1 MRKSQDFLKLQLEK
15 SKQQKNTIEEAL
27 NLEIEALREK
37 LENMGR

>member
-1 MRKSQDFLKLQLEK
+1 MRKSQYFLKLQLEK